1 MRVSVIIPALNEERS
16 IGRVLDDIPQSG
28 VPSGEPFAF
37 EVAEVI
43 VVDNG
48 STDGTAAV
56 AAQHG
61 ARIVSE
67 PRRGYGSACLAGID
81 ALSETDIVAFIDADY
96 SDYPEELPILL
107 EPILADAA
115 DMVIGSRMILPA
127 SSDALMPQ
135 ARFGNWLATQLI
147 GLLTDASFTDL
158 GPFRAIRRDTLAAL
172 DMRDRNYGWTVEMQM
187 KAARRRFRCAEVTV
201 RYRDRIG
208 ESKISGTL
216 SGSVRAGW
224 KILATI
230 ARYSFD

>member
-16 IGRVLDDIPQSG
+16 IGRVLDDLPRAR
-28 VPSGEPFAF
+28 ERLAF

-48 STDGTAAV
+48 STDSTAPV
-56 AAQHG
+56 AARHG
-61 ARIVSE
+61 ARVVSE

-81 ALSETDIVAFIDADY
+81 ALSETDIVAFVDADY

-127 SSDALMPQ
+127 SRDALMPQ
-135 ARFGNWLATQLI
+135 ARFGNWLATRLI
-147 GLLTDASFTDL
+147 GIRTSASFTDL

-187 KAARRRFRCAEVTV
+187 KAARRRFRYAEVAV

-230 ARYSFD
+230 AKYSFD